1 MDFLKAIY
9 KQYGI
14 ILDEEILKE
23 DGHLNGLAVGAND
36 KPPIVLLRPN
46 MAEGKKRF
54 IMAHELGHHL
64 AGHNMHK
71 QNAETIENEAN
82 TFAAVLI
89 AMELFMKYWQPIAGE
104 VQT

>member
-1 MDFLKAIY
+1 MDFLNVIY
-9 KQYGI
+9 EQYGI

-23 DGHLNGLAVGAND
+23 DGHLNGLALGKD
-36 KPPIVLLRPN
+36 GMSPLVLLRPN

-82 TFAAVLI
+82 TFAAVLL
-89 AMELFMKYWQPIAGE
+89 AMELLLKYWQPISGE
-104 VQT
+104 VRI